1 MERHTRARTY
11 MSGEKKRHN
20 TSNAMLETSYSIAAS
35 TAKLLPFYH
44 RNMITNSAII
54 ATNLVYDGQN

>member
-35 TAKLLPFYH
+35 TAKLLSFYH
-44 RNMITNSAII
+44 RTNSAII
-54 ATNLVYDGQN
+54 ATNLVYDG